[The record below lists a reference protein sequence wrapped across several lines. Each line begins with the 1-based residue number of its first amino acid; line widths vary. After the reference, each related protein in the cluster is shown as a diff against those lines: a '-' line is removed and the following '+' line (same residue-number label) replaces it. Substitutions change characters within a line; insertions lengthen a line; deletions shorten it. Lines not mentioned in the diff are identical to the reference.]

1 MTASER
7 LARFV
12 HELDLAAIP
21 LAAREHAK
29 LCLMD
34 TLGIAFAATKEPA
47 AIAAATVARRTSG
60 APESTLLVHGDR
72 VPAPMAALAN
82 GTAAFSHNF
91 TDTTLSCVIHGGPVA
106 VPAALAAGEMMTAS
120 GAEVLTAIVA
130 GYEVMTRIGNSINSG
145 TARMAH
151 HKKGYHPT
159 ATCGVF
165 GAAAIAAKLTGLS
178 VEGTVAAL
186 GIAGSFASGL
196 AESLTDGSDVWRAH
210 GGIAA
215 HNGVL
220 AALLARA
227 GLTGPRGVL
236 DGKKGFCTA
245 FTDGRYD
252 AGALVE
258 GLGERW
264 LVQDAAFKLHN
275 TAHVWALPLD
285 ALAAVRAAHPFSVAD
300 VERME
305 VTFPQNWTAIMDDP
319 SGATYAPVNY
329 ASRRPT
335 GRRPAWRLSSGPAP
349 ATSWTWSIR
358 AALRRT
364 RRPARSSKSSSIRWQ
379 RRSSPPEGLPGSR
392 PPSLP
397 SRMRRPSGTSRDS
410 APSRSAMGSS
420 TAVRNAERRSDSSNL
435 EERGQTARLNG
446 ASPVRLIQHRRTPGL
461 LVLGSGRAWLGH
473 KFLVP
478 PGRGRL
484 WVLSVLSNSCGGWP
498 TPRPR
503 GRVRARSSR
512 VARPGRSRPT
522 SSRPQP

>member
-130 GYEVMTRIGNSINSG
+130 GYEVMTRVGNAINSG
-145 TARMAH
+145 PARMAH

-196 AESLTDGSDVWRAH
+196 SESLTDGSDVWRAH

-245 FTDGRYD
+245 FTEDGRYD

-285 ALAAVRAAHPFSVAD
+285 ALTAIRAAHPFSVAD

-305 VTFPQNWTAIMDDP
+305 VTFPQNWTAIMDDA

-329 ASRRPT
+329 AQATNNLRFCLALGLHERRVYVGEFDEAHLRNPAILETARRVVPRPDATLGHIFETTDRAPT
-335 GRRPAWRLSSGPAP
+335 HLEVVLRSGARHVLDVDYPLGSPKNP
-349 ATSWTWSIR
+349 ATRAELEVKFDALAAPIFPAGRLARIKAALFTLENAPSIR
-358 AALRRT
+358 
-364 RRPARSSKSSSIRWQ
+364 
-379 RRSSPPEGLPGSR
+379 
-392 PPSLP
+392 
-397 SRMRRPSGTSRDS
+397 DF
-410 APSRSAMGSS
+410 
-420 TAVRNAERRSDSSNL
+420 
-435 EERGQTARLNG
+435 ARLCAQTERDG
-446 ASPVRLIQHRRTPGL
+446 VIDCGTQPGTPIG
-461 LVLGSGRAWLGH
+461 
-473 KFLVP
+473 
-478 PGRGRL
+478 
-484 WVLSVLSNSCGGWP
+484 
-498 TPRPR
+498 
-503 GRVRARSSR
+503 
-512 VARPGRSRPT
+512 
-522 SSRPQP
+522 Q

>member
-47 AIAAATVARRTSG
+47 AIAAATVARWTSG

-165 GAAAIAAKLTGLS
+165 GAAAIA
-178 VEGTVAAL
+178 
-186 GIAGSFASGL
+186 

-329 ASRRPT
+329 AQATNNLRFCLALGLHERRVYIGEFDEAHLRNPAILETARRVIPLPDAALGHIFETTDRAPT
-335 GRRPAWRLSSGPAP
+335 RLEVVLRSGARHVLDVEYPRGSPKNP
-349 ATSWTWSIR
+349 ATRAELEVKFDSLAAPIFTAGRLARIK
-358 AALRRT
+358 AALFT
-364 RRPARSSKSSSIRWQ
+364 LENAPTIR
-379 RRSSPPEGLPGSR
+379 
-392 PPSLP
+392 
-397 SRMRRPSGTSRDS
+397 DF
-410 APSRSAMGSS
+410 
-420 TAVRNAERRSDSSNL
+420 
-435 EERGQTARLNG
+435 ARLCAQPERDG
-446 ASPVRLIQHRRTPGL
+446 VIDCGTQCGTPIG
-461 LVLGSGRAWLGH
+461 
-473 KFLVP
+473 
-478 PGRGRL
+478 
-484 WVLSVLSNSCGGWP
+484 
-498 TPRPR
+498 
-503 GRVRARSSR
+503 
-512 VARPGRSRPT
+512 
-522 SSRPQP
+522 Q

>member
-1 MTASER
+1 VTASER

-186 GIAGSFASGL
+186 GVAGSFASGL
-196 AESLTDGSDVWRAH
+196 SESLTDGSDVWRAH

-329 ASRRPT
+329 AQATNNLRFCLALGLHESRVYIGEFDEAHLRNPAILETARRVIPRPDAALGHIFET
-335 GRRPAWRLSSGPAP
+335 TDRAPTRLEVVLRSGARHVLDVEYPRGSPKNP
-349 ATSWTWSIR
+349 ATRAELEVKFDSLAAPIFTAGRLARIK
-358 AALRRT
+358 AALFT
-364 RRPARSSKSSSIRWQ
+364 LENAPTIR
-379 RRSSPPEGLPGSR
+379 
-392 PPSLP
+392 
-397 SRMRRPSGTSRDS
+397 DF
-410 APSRSAMGSS
+410 
-420 TAVRNAERRSDSSNL
+420 
-435 EERGQTARLNG
+435 ARLCAQTERDG
-446 ASPVRLIQHRRTPGL
+446 VIDCGTQYGTPIG
-461 LVLGSGRAWLGH
+461 
-473 KFLVP
+473 
-478 PGRGRL
+478 
-484 WVLSVLSNSCGGWP
+484 
-498 TPRPR
+498 
-503 GRVRARSSR
+503 
-512 VARPGRSRPT
+512 
-522 SSRPQP
+522 Q